1 MEDEVIL
8 MSPPGA
14 TGSKRHRFCKV
25 EHNGKS
31 YWVDLTATRRL
42 RGIDSARLYTL
53 KDGRLIVARLV
64 RVSVLRVGDL
74 MEDEVILMSPPGA
87 TGSKRHRFCKVE
99 HNGKSYWVDLT
110 ATRRLRG
117 IDSARLYTLKDGR
130 LIVAR
135 LVRVSVLRSQGVI

>member
-1 MEDEVIL
+1 MSERTPRFLWMEVSKDEYELPLAV
-8 MSPPGA
+8 A
-14 TGSKRHRFCKV
+14 
-25 EHNGKS
+25 
-31 YWVDLTATRRL
+31 
-42 RGIDSARLYTL
+42 DSALELAKVLGL
-53 KDGRLIVARLV
+53 KDENSVISSVSRAKRGGYWCKYK
-64 RVSVLRVGDL
+64 RVPLSERVGDL

>member
-14 TGSKRHRFCKV
+14 TGSKRRRFCKV

-42 RGIDSARLYTL
+42 Q
-53 KDGRLIVARLV
+53 
-64 RVSVLRVGDL
+64 
-74 MEDEVILMSPPGA
+74 
-87 TGSKRHRFCKVE
+87 
-99 HNGKSYWVDLT
+99 
-110 ATRRLRG
+110 G

>member
-1 MEDEVIL
+1 MSERTPRFLWMEVSKDEYELPLAV
-8 MSPPGA
+8 A
-14 TGSKRHRFCKV
+14 
-25 EHNGKS
+25 
-31 YWVDLTATRRL
+31 
-42 RGIDSARLYTL
+42 DSALELAKVLGL
-53 KDGRLIVARLV
+53 KDENSVISS
-64 RVSVLRVGDL
+64 VSRAKRGGYWCKYKTCSLSERVGDL